1 MAYRQKA
8 GAATLKIMAPAAE
21 ELKVEPA
28 AGDQKEG
35 GQLLWEAE
43 AWVQLVGA
51 VSAAGRK

>member
-1 MAYRQKA
+1 MAQQQKA

-28 AGDQKEG
+28 ARDQKEG
-35 GQLLWEAE
+35 GQLLWGAE

-51 VSAAGRK
+51 ASAAGRK